1 MYANWQSLRD
11 IVSYDFEGERRYR
24 YPRIF
29 NDEAIDHFCD
39 FISRVWQSHPFR
51 EGNTR
56 TTAVF
61 SDLYLRSMGF
71 DVSND
76 RFAENVL
83 YFRDALVRAGYSSI
97 REGIRGDHSFI
108 NDF

>member
-1 MYANWQSLRD
+1 M
-11 IVSYDFEGERRYR
+11 
-24 YPRIF
+24 
-29 NDEAIDHFCD
+29 
-39 FISRVWQSHPFR
+39 
-51 EGNTR
+51 
-56 TTAVF
+56 F